1 MVREGGVVSMTEP
14 FKNDSGKRRSAL
26 TSAFEELALHT
37 NNLNDEVRPNST
49 ARRPPPDRDHP
60 SPRLERRENPSF
72 GRLLEIPST
81 VRNTLPSD
89 PHRPRLTSRV
99 VPSTPP
105 TPKQDGFSAHVT
117 YGGNGAVFVTENEQ
131 TLDLP
136 ESLGRPTPLRR
147 RALDP
152 NDDDAEARS
161 YGRQHG
167 SSQGLNMLS
176 ASARAEEAL
185 SGDAD
190 STIRGT
196 STTTN
201 DPETPKVGTPESVA
215 WSAYLARGGGDVSPT
230 RVKEGG
236 FRFSVDGSRPTES
249 ALGQSSRGQSTQS
262 TESVKMAYSWNPG
275 TVLGGG
281 GSEKPSVFAT
291 SRRVPIADRGESPNG
306 TTGELA
312 HALAKVVVVHPPHE
326 EEDECCEMSAGRT
339 QRGSFSSLL
348 LLEAQELFDTMETLG
363 DSPVDEVIET
373 ADRVAIAG
381 AN

>member
-1 MVREGGVVSMTEP
+1 M
-14 FKNDSGKRRSAL
+14 
-26 TSAFEELALHT
+26 
-37 NNLNDEVRPNST
+37 
-49 ARRPPPDRDHP
+49 
-60 SPRLERRENPSF
+60 
-72 GRLLEIPST
+72 
-81 VRNTLPSD
+81 
-89 PHRPRLTSRV
+89 
-99 VPSTPP
+99 
-105 TPKQDGFSAHVT
+105 
-117 YGGNGAVFVTENEQ
+117 FVTENEQ

-136 ESLGRPTPLRR
+136 ESLGQPTPLRR

-152 NDDDAEARS
+152 NNDDDAEARS

-167 SSQGLNMLS
+167 SSQGLNMLA
-176 ASARAEEAL
+176 ASARAEEAIPPGG
-185 SGDAD
+185 SAD
-190 STIRGT
+190 STLVY
-196 STTTN
+196 STTN
-201 DPETPKVGTPESVA
+201 EDPATPKVGTPESVA

-249 ALGQSSRGQSTQS
+249 ALGQSSRGQSTHS

-291 SRRVPIADRGESPNG
+291 SRRVPIANRGESPNG

-312 HALAKVVVVHPPHE
+312 RALAKVVVVHPPHE